1 MKIQIKHSFN
11 SSILFEHECQNNTIK
26 KTLIQGV
33 KTGANLYC
41 ADLQCAN
48 LYGADLRGADL
59 YGADLRGANLYGAN
73 LYGAN
78 LKGANLYGANL
89 KGATL
94 YGATLYG
101 ADLRGANLYCADL
114 RGADLYGA
122 DLRGA
127 NLYGAN
133 LYGANL
139 KGANFPLFS
148 KWNTS
153 IINNRIIKIGCK
165 KMTIEDWDLFFASEE
180 EFETKRGTADFKQIE
195 AMYLAYKA
203 YLTHLN
209 S

>member
-11 SSILFEHECQNNTIK
+11 SSILFEYECKNNTIE

-33 KTGANLYC
+33 KIGANLRC
-41 ADLQCAN
+41 ADL
-48 LYGADLRGADL
+48 YGACLYGADL
-59 YGADLRGANLYGAN
+59 YGAN
-73 LYGAN
+73 
-78 LKGANLYGANL
+78 
-89 KGATL
+89 
-94 YGATLYG
+94 LYG

-114 RGADLYGA
+114 RGANLYGADLRGANLYCA

-133 LYGANL
+133 LRGASLEGANLEGANLYGANL
-139 KGANFPLFS
+139 PLFS

-165 KMTIEDWDLFFASEE
+165 KMTIDKWDLFFASEE
-180 EFETKRGTADFKQIE
+180 EFETKRGTAEFKQIE

-203 YLTHLN
+203 YVTHLN

>member
-11 SSILFEHECQNNTIK
+11 SSILFEYECENNTIK

-33 KTGANLYC
+33 KIGANLRC
-41 ADLQCAN
+41 ADL
-48 LYGADLRGADL
+48 YGACLYGADL
-59 YGADLRGANLYGAN
+59 YGAN
-73 LYGAN
+73 
-78 LKGANLYGANL
+78 
-89 KGATL
+89 
-94 YGATLYG
+94 LYG

-114 RGADLYGA
+114 RGA
-122 DLRGA
+122 

-133 LYGANL
+133 LRGASLEGANLEGADLYGANL
-139 KGANFPLFS
+139 PLFS

-165 KMTIEDWDLFFASEE
+165 KMTIEDWDSFFASEE
-180 EFETKRGTADFKQIE
+180 EFETKRGTAEFKQIE

-203 YLTHLN
+203 YVTHLN